1 MQVKTDDI
9 KLLREKTGAGVMDC
23 RKALVEAQGDI
34 DKAIKILQECGWA
47 AAEKK
52 ASREASMGLIEAYV
66 HPGGKMGV
74 LVEVNCETDFVA
86 RTSEFQTLA
95 HDIALQI
102 AAMNPKYIRQ
112 SEIPDGEKDK
122 AAEYCLL
129 LQPFIKDPTKII
141 EILIKETVAK
151 VGENIQVKRFCRF
164 ELGK

>member
-9 KLLREKTGAGVMDC
+9 KLLREKTGAGIMDC
-23 RKALVEAQGDI
+23 RRALVDAQGDI
-34 DKAIKILQECGWA
+34 DKAVKILQECGWA

-52 ASREASMGLIEAYV
+52 ASREASMGLVESYIHA
-66 HPGGKMGV
+66 GGKLGV

-86 RTSEFQTLA
+86 RTNEFQALA

-102 AAMNPKYIRQ
+102 AAMNPKYIKQ
-112 SEIPDGEKDK
+112 DEVPEAEKDK
-122 AAEYCLL
+122 TPEYCLM
-129 LQPFIKDPTKII
+129 LQPFIKDPARTI
-141 EILIKETVAK
+141 ESLVKDTISK

>member
-9 KLLREKTGAGVMDC
+9 KLLRGKTGAGVMDC
-23 RKALVEAQGDI
+23 RRALVEAQGDI
-34 DKAIKILQECGWA
+34 DKATRILQECGWA

-52 ASREASMGLIEAYV
+52 ASREASMGLVESYV
-66 HPGGKMGV
+66 HPGGKLGV

-112 SEIPDGEKDK
+112 NEVPEAEKDK
-122 AAEYCLL
+122 APEYCLM
-129 LQPFIKDPTKII
+129 LQPFIKDPTRTI
-141 EILIKETVAK
+141 ESLVKDTVAR